1 MKVFVSHASDD
12 NGFASEVTDL
22 FKQHHV
28 EHWVDFGDIRTGAL
42 LTPQIQKAI
51 ATHDVFL
58 LVWSAAARRSAWV
71 NTEWLTAFHEGRYII
86 PCVLDSTPLPA
97 CFRNVLFMRGK
108 DLIDAPARFLDMT
121 TRAATGTSDLS
132 APPRPRYTEELTEL
146 LGKIVA
152 RQSDVVESLGERPLA
167 EIRRL
172 QAEADELLATALGR
186 WGEQPFVI
194 VLHGYHL
201 KNSYQIA
208 HWEAIQ
214 AGQMP
219 ADPLLEDAQ
228 RCFFDALYLDP
239 NDHRALNG
247 LGNFF
252 LFCNEIEAA
261 EFFTR
266 HAIQLAERCGDDCDA
281 YKSDL
286 LVILEKLPTASQS
299 AKLNAMVKQGEAA
312 MAGFREAIQRA
323 RQAGDLVQAGQL
335 AGLLSRLEDV
345 TARVRSDAAAATSA
359 ELAQMLELAKAKVSA
374 ADWDRLGRFQDR
386 VRAGE
391 QAAVQLAGRLLAKFI
406 VLEDLLL
413 MLRLLEPETATP
425 AYPPLP
431 HATFRLPSG
440 PPAPSGQPR
449 LRVPPQ

>member
-1 MKVFVSHASDD
+1 MKVFISHASND
-12 NGFASEVTDL
+12 NSFVSEVVGL
-22 FKQHHV
+22 LEQHHV

-42 LTPQIQKAI
+42 LTPQLQKAI
-51 ATHDVFL
+51 ADHDIFL

-71 NTEWLTAFHEGRYII
+71 NTEWLTAFQEGRYII

-97 CFRNVLFMRGK
+97 CFRNVLFLLGK
-108 DLIDAPARFLDMT
+108 DLIASPAGFLAMT
-121 TRAATGTSDLS
+121 SSGATGPSEIS
-132 APPRPRYTEELTEL
+132 APPRPRYSDELIDL

-152 RQSDVVESLGERPLA
+152 QQSDVVESLGRRPLA

-172 QAEADELLATALGR
+172 QSKADKLLATALRR

-208 HWEAIQ
+208 HWDAIQ

-228 RCFFDALYLDP
+228 QRFFDALYLDP

-266 HAIQLAERCGDDCDA
+266 HAIRLAERCGENCDA
-281 YKSDL
+281 YRSDL
-286 LVILEKLPTASQS
+286 LLILERLPTVSES
-299 AKLNAMVKQGEAA
+299 AKLEGMVKQGELA
-312 MAGFREAIQRA
+312 MEGFRQQIQTA
-323 RQAGDLVQAGQL
+323 RQADDPVRAEQL
-335 AGLLSRLEDV
+335 TDMLKNLEGV
-345 TARVRSDAAAATSA
+345 MAQLRAAATAATAA
-359 ELAQMLELAKAKVSA
+359 ELATALEGARAKISA
-374 ADWDRLGRFQDR
+374 VDWDRLTTFQDR
-386 VRAGE
+386 VHAGE
-391 QAAVQLAGRLLAKFI
+391 EPAVELARRLLAHAI
-406 VLEDLLL
+406 VVEDLLL
-413 MLRLLEPETATP
+413 MLRLIEPGAGRPEHPKSLAS
-425 AYPPLP
+425 A
-431 HATFRLPSG
+431 RE
-440 PPAPSGQPR
+440 R
-449 LRVPPQ
+449 E